1 MTAPAKILALALA
14 LALAGCSRGSRDSTG
29 PDLPEQPAP
38 GPQPQPQPPPT
49 QDPGPPAPAPQPGV
63 QGSYVLEQINQSQPG
78 QLVTIAN
85 PDGLVIGL
93 YRFDATTMSMDALQ
107 TFAFS
112 LSYTDDKSQFSIDDA
127 GEFKQ
132 AGPISQEGALP
143 LTFYSDVYGDQF
155 TGVALGDVVAIKYD
169 FDGDGELDTSFGF
182 RRVD

>member
-1 MTAPAKILALALA
+1 
-14 LALAGCSRGSRDSTG
+14 
-29 PDLPEQPAP
+29 
-38 GPQPQPQPPPT
+38 
-49 QDPGPPAPAPQPGV
+49 V
-63 QGSYVLEQINQSQPG
+63 QGTYVLTQINQSEPG

-93 YRFDATTMSMDALQ
+93 YRFEATTMSMDALQ

-132 AGPISQEGALP
+132 AGPMSQEGALP
-143 LTFYSDVYGDQF
+143 LTFYSDVFGDQF
-155 TGVALGDVVAIKYD
+155 TGVVLNGIVAIKYD
-169 FDGDGELDTSFGF
+169 FDGDGQLDTSFGF

>member
-1 MTAPAKILALALA
+1 MTAPAKVLAILLA
-14 LALAGCSRGSRDSTG
+14 LALAGCSGGSRGSTG
-29 PDLPEQPAP
+29 PDLPEPPAP
-38 GPQPQPQPPPT
+38 GPQPPT
-49 QDPGPPAPAPQPGV
+49 QEPPPAPAPQPGV
-63 QGSYVLEQINQSQPG
+63 QGTYVLAQINQSQAG

-93 YRFDATTMSMDALQ
+93 YRFEATTMSMDALQ

-112 LSYTDDKSQFSIDDA
+112 LSYTDDKSQLSLDDA

-155 TGVALGDVVAIKYD
+155 TGVVLNGIVAIKYD

-182 RRVD
+182 QRVE